1 MSAAAHREEFIHR
14 FAPGRPGTKR
24 TLLLLHGTGGD
35 ERDLEPL
42 GTLLDPDAAQLAPR
56 GAVLENGMPRFFRR
70 LSEGV
75 FDLEDLR
82 ERTHDLAEFI
92 RLAATRYGF
101 DPGSVVAVGFSNGA
115 NIAASLVLL
124 HPGVLAGAVLLSP
137 MVPFQPESG
146 TDLAGVPVFIGA
158 GRADTIARPE
168 QAERLAELLREHGAR
183 VTPHWHPGGHGID
196 RTTVSAA
203 RDWLATSVPDSRR

>member
-1 MSAAAHREEFIHR
+1 MSAAPHRAEFIHR
-14 FAPGRPGTKR
+14 FAPGRPGAKR

-35 ERDLEPL
+35 EHDLEPL

-56 GAVLENGMPRFFRR
+56 GPVLEHGMPRFFRR
-70 LSEGV
+70 LSEGL

-82 ERTHDLAEFI
+82 ARTHDLAEFI
-92 RLAATRYGF
+92 RQAATRYRF

-115 NIAASLVLL
+115 NIAASLLLL

-137 MVPFQPESG
+137 MVPFEPGPG

-158 GRADTIARPE
+158 GHTDTIARPE
-168 QAERLAELLREHGAR
+168 QAERLAALLRERGAN
-183 VTPHWHPGGHGID
+183 VTLHWHPGGQGID
-196 RTTVSAA
+196 RATVNAA
-203 RDWLATSVPDSRR
+203 RDWLASSLTESRG